1 MKRVILLLTICLG
14 VFACGN
20 SNAKGN
26 KTAEKKAEKDRVEVL
41 YFHGKQ
47 RCATCLAIEK
57 NAKAAVEAAFAD
69 EMKNGTVVF
78 KTIDLSKSENEAIAD
93 KYEVTWSSLFITKW
107 KGGKES
113 KENLTEYAF
122 ANARTAPDTFKEGL
136 VKKIKEMQK

>member
-26 KTAEKKAEKDRVEVL
+26 KTADKQAEKDRVEVL

-47 RCATCLAIEK
+47 RCATCMAIEK
-57 NAKAAVEAAFAD
+57 NAKAAVEAAFA
-69 EMKNGTVVF
+69 EELKNGTVVF
-78 KTIDLSKSENEAIAD
+78 RTIDISKAENEAIAD
-93 KYEVTWSSLFITKW
+93 KYDVTWSSLIVSKW

-136 VKKIKEMQK
+136 VEKVKEMQK